1 MKKAENL
8 NEAQKPNL
16 RLGAVISRYSDADIF
31 RFSDGWWITTYS
43 KEQKRFIKLIGSFKT
58 KDEARAEIRSLNGL
72 RFAAKRCGA

>member
-1 MKKAENL
+1 MSTDKSL
-8 NEAQKPNL
+8 LEAQNPPAC
-16 RLGAVISRYSDADIF
+16 LGVVISRYSDADIF

-72 RFAAKRCGA
+72 